1 MKPETLI
8 SVSATVIALASLWV
22 SFTESRNIRS
32 HNRQSVRPLLQI
44 RRVLNFEGAR
54 TGIQLINAGLG
65 PAIVTTSIVRVDG
78 EVVGGWDLKTYRQ
91 LTRGH
96 SASPKVSTLQSGVP
110 VLTGQ
115 VVHLLFFDD
124 FDRDEHA
131 WFWTLVSER
140 LMVEIFY
147 ESLYG
152 GENFRAVLIPPW
164 ESPA

>member
-8 SVSATVIALASLWV
+8 SMSATVIALASLWV
-22 SFTESRNIRS
+22 SFTESRSIRS

-44 RRVLNFEGAR
+44 RRVLNFEGTR
-54 TGIQLINAGLG
+54 TGIQLVNAGLG
-65 PAIVTTSIVRVDG
+65 PTVVTRSVVRVDG
-78 EVVGGWDLKTYRQ
+78 DVVGEWDLRMYRQ

-96 SASPKVSTLQSGVP
+96 SVQPKVSTLQPGVP
-110 VLTGQ
+110 VLSGQ

-124 FDRDEHA
+124 FDQSEHA

-147 ESLYG
+147 ESMYG
-152 GENFRAVLIPPW
+152 GENFRAALVPPW
-164 ESPA
+164 EPPS

>member
-8 SVSATVIALASLWV
+8 SMSATVIALASLWV
-22 SFTESRNIRS
+22 SFTESRSIRS

-44 RRVLNFEGAR
+44 RRVLNFEGTR
-54 TGIQLINAGLG
+54 TGIQLVNAGLG
-65 PAIVTTSIVRVDG
+65 PAVVTRSVVRVDG
-78 EVVGGWDLKTYRQ
+78 DVVGEWDLRMYRQ

-96 SASPKVSTLQSGVP
+96 SVQPKVSTLQPGVP
-110 VLTGQ
+110 VLSGQ

-124 FDRDEHA
+124 FDQSEHA

-147 ESLYG
+147 ESMYG
-152 GENFRAVLIPPW
+152 GENFRAALVPPW
-164 ESPA
+164 EPPS